1 MGDDRPG
8 AFGFFSGFPVG
19 TRIADY
25 RLEEQIGQGGMAV
38 VFRAQDE
45 RLHRPVALKILS
57 PALATD
63 EASPAALLPRIP
75 VRGGR
80 E

>member
-1 MGDDRPG
+1 MGDEGPG
-8 AFGFFSGFPVG
+8 AAGFSAGFSVG
-19 TRIADY
+19 SRVAGY

-45 RLHRPVALKILS
+45 RLQRQVALKILS

-63 EASPAALLPRIP
+63 EDIPAPFHS
-75 VRGGR
+75 
-80 E
+80 